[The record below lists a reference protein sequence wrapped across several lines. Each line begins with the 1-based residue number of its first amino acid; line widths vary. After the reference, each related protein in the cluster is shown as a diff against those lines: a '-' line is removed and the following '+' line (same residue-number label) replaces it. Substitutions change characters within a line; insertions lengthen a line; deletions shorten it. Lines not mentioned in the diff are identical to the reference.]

1 MHITPYIGNIF
12 TKVQPI
18 YDGKYW
24 ECYGILIPINIDSI
38 FSMDRVNYASK
49 EGTETLAAGIN
60 VKSYTLEEYQKNL
73 LLLDMM
79 ANYIGKHNTLSL
91 RKTI

>member
-24 ECYGILIPINIDSI
+24 ECYGILIPINIDTI
-38 FSMDRVNYASK
+38 PSMDRVIYASK

-60 VKSYTLEEYQKNL
+60 VKSYTLEEYQKKFAIVGH
-73 LLLDMM
+73 D
-79 ANYIGKHNTLSL
+79 GKLYW
-91 RKTI
+91 KT